1 MGNAKASAPAKSK
14 KASTTAVSEPSCANF
29 YEEHLKQLEVALE
42 VAQAAPS
49 TRQILTQP
57 KNELIVNFPVRMD
70 DGKFQLFKGY
80 RIQHNNILGPYKGGM
95 RFSPHTA
102 LDECK
107 ALAALMTY
115 KCALLH
121 IPFGGGKGG
130 VKVNPHEC
138 SKQELE
144 RITRRFTH
152 HLGNNIGPDYD
163 IPAPDMGTNAQVMVW
178 MMDTYMNMANA
189 ANKNTQTAVVTGKT
203 LISGG
208 SEGRNKATGQGI
220 VFCIQ
225 EWAFENGFDLDG
237 STVAIQGF
245 GNVGSHTARILSK
258 LGSSLVTVNDHTGSI
273 YNPEGINPHKLAQY
287 VAEHGG
293 VHGYPRAQA
302 ITKDEFWEVEN
313 DILVPAAVEL
323 QIDAKVA
330 AKLKTKVIVEG
341 ANGPCLFEADKVL
354 HERGIQVVPDLLA
367 NAGGVVVSYFE
378 WIQNRRCE
386 SWDLQRVDQGL
397 HQRMTAAYQRVR
409 HFAKKANTDNR
420 TAAYSLAVERI
431 NGAYLER
438 GIFP

>member
-1 MGNAKASAPAKSK
+1 MGKTQAKTKSTDVETSEAPDLM
-14 KASTTAVSEPSCANF
+14 CQANF
-29 YEEHLKQLEVALE
+29 YDEHLKQLDNAFKIAKVTD
-42 VAQAAPS
+42 S
-49 TRQILTQP
+49 TRSILRQP

-70 DGKFQLFKGY
+70 DGKFHLFKGY

-130 VKVNPHEC
+130 VKVNPRKC
-138 SKQELE
+138 SKAELE

-163 IPAPDMGTNAQVMVW
+163 IPAPDMGTNSQVMVW

-203 LISGG
+203 LVSGG
-208 SEGRNKATGQGI
+208 SAGREKATGQGI
-220 VFCIQ
+220 VYCIQ
-225 EWAFENGFDLDG
+225 EWAFERGFDLDG

-245 GNVGSHTARILSK
+245 GNVGSNTARILSK
-258 LGSSLVTVNDHTGSI
+258 LGSSLVTVNDHSGSI

-287 VAEHGG
+287 VREHGG

-302 ITKDEFWEVEN
+302 ISKEQFWEVES

-330 AKLKTKVIVEG
+330 RKIKTKVIVEG
-341 ANGPCLFEADKVL
+341 ANGPCLAEADPVL
-354 HERGIQVVPDLLA
+354 QERKIDVIPDLLA
-367 NAGGVVVSYFE
+367 NAGGVCVSYFE

-386 SWDLQRVDQGL
+386 SWNLQRVDEGL
-397 HQRMTAAYQRVR
+397 HERMTAAYQRVR
-409 HFAKKANTDNR
+409 HYAKKNNTDNR
-420 TAAYSLAVERI
+420 TAAYALAVERLDS
-431 NGAYLER
+431 AYVER